1 MENDIATEFMELRT
15 VLVPK
20 ILDLAENEE
29 TASVKR
35 FLDAYSHDEVSNGM
49 LLLTTIIIERE
60 RESVLLHYGPNFM
73 EGHDRCNDIH
83 IFEPHSYRALI
94 QVDV

>member
-1 MENDIATEFMELRT
+1 MSHLSAVAHGKVIREFNRVMENDIATEFMELWT

-35 FLDAYSHDEVSNGM
+35 F
-49 LLLTTIIIERE
+49 
-60 RESVLLHYGPNFM
+60 
-73 EGHDRCNDIH
+73 
-83 IFEPHSYRALI
+83 
-94 QVDV
+94 